1 MLQVLALDALTVL
14 LVGLRAHENDPRI
27 FKVHVQRLYKDL
39 DPRTVPLQLAGA
51 SSGNFSSFT
60 SSSGGSFIG
69 GQHPQHAA
77 TEVHHKVAAS
87 DCLR

>member
-39 DPRTVPLQLAGA
+39 DPRTVPLQLAE
-51 SSGNFSSFT
+51 
-60 SSSGGSFIG
+60 IG
-69 GQHPQHAA
+69 RAH
-77 TEVHHKVAAS
+77 V
-87 DCLR
+87 